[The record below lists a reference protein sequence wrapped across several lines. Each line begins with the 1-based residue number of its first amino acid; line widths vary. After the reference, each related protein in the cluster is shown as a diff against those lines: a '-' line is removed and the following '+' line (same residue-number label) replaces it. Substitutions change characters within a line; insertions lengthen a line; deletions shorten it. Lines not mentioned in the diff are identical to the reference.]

1 MDTDRPI
8 VIDSLGSDIHGET
21 ARIRARGPVA
31 PIELP
36 GGVAAWAVTGYRAAR
51 QVLADERFSKDAR
64 LHWPAY
70 AEGTLSEDF
79 PLLPWA
85 RMDNMATAHGETH
98 ARQRRLVAG
107 AFSPQRVAALQ
118 PRIEEVVSR
127 ALDAL
132 AARAEQAPDAVVDLK
147 AEYAHPVASQ
157 VIGELLGAGPADQEG
172 ILAPAGYTPASP
184 QEMRAAFLRHQ
195 QAVGALVAAKRRD
208 PGEDL
213 ISDLIAAQAE
223 EAGLESDE
231 ELVSLVVLVLNTGT
245 EPAKNLIIN
254 AVVAL
259 LTRPDQRELLRD
271 GRISWDDVVEE
282 TLRTDAPVAMMPFRF
297 AVEDVTVENEQ
308 IARGCPVLVNFA
320 GPGRDPDVHGADA
333 GEFDARRVDKRHLA
347 FGYGTHR
354 CVGQALGRMEVR
366 IALQALFSRFPDL
379 RLGVAPEDLTSE
391 GTFVMNGRRSLP
403 VRLGAA
409 AQH

>member
-1 MDTDRPI
+1 MDTDSPI
-8 VIDSLGSDIHGET
+8 VIDGLGSDIHGEA
-21 ARIRARGPVA
+21 ARIRERGPVA

-36 GGVAAWAVTGYRAAR
+36 GGVAAWSVTGYRAAR

-70 AEGTLSEDF
+70 AEGAVSEDF

-85 RMDNMATAHGETH
+85 RMDNMSTAHGETH

-107 AFSPQRVAALQ
+107 AFSAQRVAALQ
-118 PRIEEVVSR
+118 PRIERVVSR

-132 AARAEQAPDAVVDLK
+132 EARAEQAPDAVIDLK

-157 VIGELLGAGPADQEG
+157 VIGELLGARPEDQDG
-172 ILAPAGYTPASP
+172 ILARAGYTPATP
-184 QEMRAAFLRHQ
+184 QEMRAEFLRHR
-195 QAVGALVAAKRRD
+195 QAVEVLVAAKRLD

-213 ISDLIAAQAE
+213 ISDLITAQAD
-223 EAGLESDE
+223 AGPSSDE
-231 ELVSLVVLVLNTGT
+231 ELVSLVLLMLNTGT

-259 LTRPDQRELLRD
+259 LTRPDQRELVRD
-271 GRISWDDVVEE
+271 GRISWDNVVEE
-282 TLRTDAPVAMMPFRF
+282 TLRADAPVGLLPFRF
-297 AVEDVTVENEQ
+297 AVEDVTVEGEQ
-308 IARGCPVLVNFA
+308 IARGCPVLVSFA
-320 GPGRDPDVHGADA
+320 APGRDPDLYGADA
-333 GEFDARRVDKRHLA
+333 GEYDARRVDKRHLA
-347 FGYGTHR
+347 FGYGAHR

-366 IALQALFSRFPDL
+366 IAVQTLFSRFPGL
-379 RLGVAPEDLTSE
+379 HLGVAPQDLTSQ
-391 GTFVMNGRRSLP
+391 GTFIMNGRRSLP
-403 VRLGAA
+403 VRLSARV